1 MSVEIYK
8 EALFKY
14 RSEHSFL
21 VTFGV
26 HSLSALTFVSVPR
39 HWEGY
44 IPVPGTGG
52 INGDWS
58 M

>member
-39 HWEGY
+39 HWKGY
-44 IPVPGTGG
+44 IPVPGTGEV
-52 INGDWS
+52 
-58 M
+58 